1 MEDLLFEY
9 PKAVTSE
16 ERRQISSFK
25 KQQDHFRQKAME
37 PANEVFRP
45 DGEIASMT
53 ELKSKIVEKLSLVA
67 EALNDV
73 QNFGSK

>member
-1 MEDLLFEY
+1 
-9 PKAVTSE
+9 
-16 ERRQISSFK
+16 
-25 KQQDHFRQKAME
+25 ME